1 MNYHFMREFAD
12 SWGLAFMFA
21 FFLGAALFALFRP
34 NAKKFADDAAQIP
47 FREDETHG
55 L

>member
-21 FFLGAALFALFRP
+21 FFLAAALFALFRP
-34 NAKKFADDAAQIP
+34 NARKLSRDAAEIP
-47 FREDETHG
+47 FKEDELHDR
-55 L
+55 